1 MLDRIK
7 LRIFFTPSLPPPRLD
22 GRTVTRKK
30 KSLLSRNFAEAPF
43 SPSPLF
49 PFPFT
54 PTINSRVQQTKV
66 VKPSTCTDTRV
77 ENSSPFLRNYSI
89 DTRRW
94 FEFWS
99 RVIDNNFLLEIRGIK
114 RICRTFDI
122 RDCVSGL
129 IWGVIFLLIRVNVR
143 VEISYSGWR
152 KKREC
157 KKTRG
162 KLFLFCIR
170 WKFFIRSTYESVYE
184 SMYFENFSTVFFLN
198 SIPVIGNLFWNLIWK
213 ERCWNCL
220 RDVFNFFKFD
230 PNSTF
235 VFRGII
241 RLSIMWIYL
250 MISKKNYRIFM
261 EKIIVISLNY
271 RNHSLLIR
279 IKIFAR
285 RIEINKTCV
294 IYHRSNNNTRA

>member
-1 MLDRIK
+1 MRGEGSLK
-7 LRIFFTPSLPPPRLD
+7 ASETLRKAPLKWRAWSNQVTDLLYPLPPSSS
-22 GRTVTRKK
+22 TRRPNSNEEKEIP
-30 KSLLSRNFAEAPF
+30 SSELCRGSFLSFSPF
-43 SPSPLF
+43 SVSFHANNKF
-49 PFPFT
+49 PRAT
-54 PTINSRVQQTKV
+54 NEKV

-114 RICRTFDI
+114 RIYRTFDT
-122 RDCVSGL
+122 RYCVSGL

-184 SMYFENFSTVFFLN
+184 SMYFENFSAGF
-198 SIPVIGNLFWNLIWK
+198 
-213 ERCWNCL
+213 
-220 RDVFNFFKFD
+220 FFKFD
-230 PNSTF
+230 TRHWKSFLESNLE
-235 VFRGII
+235 RA
-241 RLSIMWIYL
+241 
-250 MISKKNYRIFM
+250 
-261 EKIIVISLNY
+261 
-271 RNHSLLIR
+271 LL
-279 IKIFAR
+279 KLFAW
-285 RIEINKTCV
+285 CF
-294 IYHRSNNNTRA
+294 

>member
-30 KSLLSRNFAEAPF
+30 KSLLPRNFAEAPF

-77 ENSSPFLRNYSI
+77 ENSSPFLRNYSV

-114 RICRTFDI
+114 RICRTFDT

-162 KLFLFCIR
+162 KLFLFCIW
-170 WKFFIRSTYESVYE
+170 WKFFIRTFFHVRERIWEYVFRE
-184 SMYFENFSTVFFLN
+184 FFSCF
-198 SIPVIGNLFWNLIWK
+198 
-213 ERCWNCL
+213 
-220 RDVFNFFKFD
+220 FFKFD
-230 PNSTF
+230 TRHWKSFLESNLK
-235 VFRGII
+235 RA
-241 RLSIMWIYL
+241 
-250 MISKKNYRIFM
+250 
-261 EKIIVISLNY
+261 
-271 RNHSLLIR
+271 LL
-279 IKIFAR
+279 KLFAW
-285 RIEINKTCV
+285 CF
-294 IYHRSNNNTRA
+294 

>member
-30 KSLLSRNFAEAPF
+30 KSLLPRNFAEAPF

-99 RVIDNNFLLEIRGIK
+99 RIIDNNFLLEIRGIK
-114 RICRTFDI
+114 RICRTFDT

-157 KKTRG
+157 KKNYFSFAFD
-162 KLFLFCIR
+162 KNFLFVPRTRAYMRVCISR
-170 WKFFIRSTYESVYE
+170 IFQL
-184 SMYFENFSTVFFLN
+184 VFFLN
-198 SIPVIGNLFWNLIWK
+198 SIPVIGNLFWNRIWK

-235 VFRGII
+235 VVHAELFDYLLRGFILWLVKRII
-241 RLSIMWIYL
+241 ESLW
-250 MISKKNYRIFM
+250 KK
-261 EKIIVISLNY
+261 
-271 RNHSLLIR
+271 LL
-279 IKIFAR
+279 
-285 RIEINKTCV
+285 
-294 IYHRSNNNTRA
+294 

>member
-30 KSLLSRNFAEAPF
+30 KSLPRNFAPF

-77 ENSSPFLRNYSI
+77 KNSSPFLRNYSI

-99 RVIDNNFLLEIRGIK
+99 RIIDNNFLLEIRGIK

-170 WKFFIRSTYESVYE
+170 WKFFIRSTYKSVYE
-184 SMYFENFSTVFFLN
+184 SMYFENFSAVF
-198 SIPVIGNLFWNLIWK
+198 
-213 ERCWNCL
+213 
-220 RDVFNFFKFD
+220 FFKFD
-230 PNSTF
+230 TRHWKSFLESNLE
-235 VFRGII
+235 RA
-241 RLSIMWIYL
+241 
-250 MISKKNYRIFM
+250 
-261 EKIIVISLNY
+261 
-271 RNHSLLIR
+271 LL
-279 IKIFAR
+279 KLFAW
-285 RIEINKTCV
+285 CF
-294 IYHRSNNNTRA
+294 